1 MERFGLVYARVAL
14 GAAFL
19 SAVASRF
26 GLWRGEPA
34 REAFAGFTRYTAEVN
49 AFMPPASIPFLA
61 WAATTAELSLGLA
74 LVVGFQTRRVAL
86 ASSGLLALFG
96 TAMAVSFGI
105 KSPMDY
111 SVFSAS
117 AAALPPGR
125 FSGARGKAI
134 AERRRLE
141 RRTIVK
147 ARINY
152 GTASPGVY
160 ESMDAL
166 DRHLQSCGL
175 ERTLVF
181 LVQLRVSQINGC
193 AYCLDMHWKDLRA
206 AGQTEQ
212 RLYSLDA
219 WRECPYYTDRERAAL
234 AWAEAVTLVTASHVS
249 DAVYADVRPHFNDR
263 ELSDLTLAVAAIN
276 AWNRLSIAARLVP
289 GNYQPATSAV

>member
-1 MERFGLVYARVAL
+1 MQRFGLVYARVAL

-61 WAATTAELSLGLA
+61 WAATAAELSLGLA
-74 LVVGFQTRRVAL
+74 LVVGLPNATGCAFERWAAGALRHRDGRFVRDQVAD
-86 ASSGLLALFG
+86 GLLGVL
-96 TAMAVSFGI
+96 GI
-105 KSPMDY
+105 GG
-111 SVFSAS
+111 SV
-117 AAALPPGR
+117 PPGR

-141 RRTIVK
+141 RRTTVK

-206 AGQTEQ
+206 AGETEQ